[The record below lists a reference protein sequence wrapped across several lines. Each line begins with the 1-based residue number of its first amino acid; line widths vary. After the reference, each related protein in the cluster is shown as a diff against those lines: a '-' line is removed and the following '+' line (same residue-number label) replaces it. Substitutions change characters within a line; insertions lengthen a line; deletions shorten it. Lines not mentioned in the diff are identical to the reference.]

1 MIKRVCT
8 VGGYN
13 VHLREVE
20 EVLNEH
26 LHIFEVA
33 VVGVPHQD
41 TGEAI
46 IGFVSANNSI
56 TEETLIYF
64 CKKNLANYKVLFKI
78 KILDQLPMSTTG
90 KVIKKI
96 FSRWELIMKKR
107 QKLYILLY
115 HNKSLIIKRRSDKI
129 VESPFYY

>member
-64 CKKNLANYKVLFKI
+64 C
-78 KILDQLPMSTTG
+78 
-90 KVIKKI
+90 
-96 FSRWELIMKKR
+96 
-107 QKLYILLY
+107 
-115 HNKSLIIKRRSDKI
+115 
-129 VESPFYY
+129 